1 MKIADAVAV
10 VTGGASGLGEAA
22 ARRLLQLG
30 AVVVAF
36 DLDNTRGAALRK
48 ELGER
53 FHYEPVDVSDLAQVE
68 AAVAAVEEA
77 HGPIRV
83 VVNSAAVARPAK
95 LLSSRGPLPMD
106 EFDLAVKVNLYGPI
120 HVMRS
125 VVPGLST
132 AEPNEDGERGVII
145 NVASGAAY
153 EGQTGQIGYSAT
165 KAALVGLTM
174 PLFRELAHHGI
185 RVMTVA
191 PGAFDTPIYDQ
202 VPPALKQEL
211 ADQSL
216 FPRRMGAPAEFG
228 LLIEEIVR
236 NPMHNG
242 RTIRLDAGMI
252 LRPS

>member
-1 MKIADAVAV
+1 MHFDTTAI

-22 ARRLLQLG
+22 VRRLIHLG
-30 AVVVAF
+30 ATVAAF
-36 DLDNTRGAALRK
+36 DLDDAKGGQLES

-53 FHYEPVDVSDLAQVE
+53 FRYYKVDVSQLEQVE
-68 AAVAAVEEA
+68 TAVAAVEAE
-77 HGPIRV
+77 HGPVRV
-83 VVNSAAVARPAK
+83 VVNAAAVPAPAK

-106 EFDLAVKVNLYGPI
+106 VFDTGIKVNLYGPI
-120 HVMRS
+120 HLMRS
-125 VVPGLST
+125 VVPGMAGSDPD
-132 AEPNEDGERGVII
+132 ADGERGVII
-145 NVASGAAY
+145 NISSGAAY
-153 EGQTGQIGYSAT
+153 EGQVGQVAYSAS

-174 PLFRELAHHGI
+174 PLFRELAAHGI

-191 PGAFDTPIYDQ
+191 PGAFDTPIYGG
-202 VPPALKQEL
+202 VPPALKEEL
-211 ADQSL
+211 AAQSL
-216 FPRRMGAPAEFG
+216 FPPRMGRPEEFG

>member
-1 MKIADAVAV
+1 MQFDTTAI

-22 ARRLLQLG
+22 ARRLIQLG
-30 AVVVAF
+30 ATVAAF
-36 DLDNTRGAALRK
+36 DLDATRGAQLEA
-48 ELGER
+48 ELGE
-53 FHYEPVDVSDLAQVE
+53 HYRHHLVDVSDLEQVE
-68 AAVAAVEEA
+68 SAVAAIEA
-77 HGPIRV
+77 EHGPVRII
-83 VVNSAAVARPAK
+83 VNAAAVPAPAK

-106 EFDLAVKVNLYGPI
+106 LFDKGIKINLYGPI

-125 VVPGLST
+125 VVGGMAGSD
-132 AEPNEDGERGVII
+132 PNEDGERGVII

-153 EGQTGQIGYSAT
+153 EGQVGQIAYSAS
-165 KAALVGLTM
+165 KGALVSLTM
-174 PLFRELAHHGI
+174 PLFRELAAHGI

-202 VPPALKQEL
+202 VPPELKQEL
-211 ADQSL
+211 AAQSL
-216 FPRRMGAPAEFG
+216 FPKRMGRPEEFG

-252 LRPS
+252 LPPS